1 MYLCHANNF
10 NREIN
15 GKPKELEVEMRQVVK
30 DRNRER
36 KSVLLTIETH
46 KNEARQPQC
55 VIIFI
60 TVMT

>member
-1 MYLCHANNF
+1 MYLCHENNF
-10 NREIN
+10 NKEIN
-15 GKPKELEVEMRQVVK
+15 GKPKELEVEVKQVVK

-36 KSVLLTIETH
+36 KSVTLTTETR

-60 TVMT
+60 K